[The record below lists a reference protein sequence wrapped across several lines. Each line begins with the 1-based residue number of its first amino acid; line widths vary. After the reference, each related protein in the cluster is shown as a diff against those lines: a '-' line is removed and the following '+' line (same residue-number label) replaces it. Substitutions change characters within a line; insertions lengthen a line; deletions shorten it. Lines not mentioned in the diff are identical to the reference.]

1 MASVRAAAAG
11 ALFILLAGCAPAG
24 ARPNSEILTA
34 AIERLEVPPADYFGA
49 AWLAPSSIVLA
60 WRPPS
65 EDASNAA
72 HLVSLDPKAESHQVL
87 PFAESDDECW
97 RAQEVRPVRL
107 PDSRL
112 GFIRECQP
120 REFKGIDYS
129 IDWLRVW
136 AADLQTGK
144 RELLADL
151 GDPLVYDGGRILYS
165 FSYRPGSTEGVAY
178 LGTRICDGVALFDS
192 AGVRP
197 FDFRIGEGADAP
209 NLSEPFERA
218 CQDTINARDPVWS
231 PDGVRIAVLAS
242 TEAKGRDGFDRLD
255 LDWDLLVLDPS
266 TGRYDRLLSG
276 LRDPHSV
283 AWSPDGRWI
292 AVGETEDET
301 RSTTW
306 LLRADGQS
314 STKRLPI
321 PERVTSLAW
330 SPGSDALFGL
340 LDPTPSGDPADFAM
354 QPVTI
359 DLAILGSGTP

>member
-1 MASVRAAAAG
+1 MASRRVWAAG
-11 ALFILLAGCAPAG
+11 ALIVGLAACAPA
-24 ARPNSEILTA
+24 ASRSEAEVLTA
-34 AIERLEVPPADYFGA
+34 PLTRLGVPPADYFGA
-49 AWLAPSSIVLA
+49 AWITSRSIVVA

-65 EDASNAA
+65 DDVSNAA
-72 HLVSLDPKAESHQVL
+72 HLVSIDPGASSHSVL

-107 PDSRL
+107 PDTRL

-120 REFKGIDYS
+120 REFEGIDYS

-151 GDPLVYDGGRILYS
+151 GDPSVYDGGRILYS
-165 FSYRPGSTEGVAY
+165 FSYRPGLTEGVAY

-197 FDFRIGEGADAP
+197 FDFRIGQGADAP
-209 NLSEPFERA
+209 NLNEPFEQQ
-218 CQDTINARDPVWS
+218 CQDTINASDSVWS
-231 PDGVRIAVLAS
+231 PDGARIAVLVS
-242 TEAKGRDGFDRLD
+242 TQAKGRDGFDRLD

-306 LLRADGQS
+306 LVRAGGQP
-314 STKRLPI
+314 STKRLDI
-321 PERVTSLAW
+321 SERVTSLAW

-340 LDPTPSGDPADFAM
+340 VDPTPSGDPADFAM
-354 QPVTI
+354 QPVTF
-359 DLAILGSGTP
+359 DLSILGSEP